1 MTNRAVQGIIEV
13 VGKSPTHNNKEKH
26 MASVK
31 VGDFY
36 TTSNSGIKGIVENIY
51 AHNGRK
57 VVELTV
63 QGGETIFSTLPRG
76 LRATATA

>member
-1 MTNRAVQGIIEV
+1 LTNKRVDGIIGV
-13 VGKSPTHNNKEKH
+13 SQQVISQQQGDK

-63 QGGETIFSTLPRG
+63 QGGETLFSTLPRG
-76 LRATATA
+76 IRATATA

>member
-1 MTNRAVQGIIEV
+1 
-13 VGKSPTHNNKEKH
+13 

-31 VGDFY
+31 IGDFY
-36 TTSNSGIKGIVENIY
+36 TTSNSGIKGIVEAIT

-63 QGGETIFSTLPRG
+63 QGGETVFSTLPRG
-76 LRATATA
+76 VRAKASA

>member
-1 MTNRAVQGIIEV
+1 
-13 VGKSPTHNNKEKH
+13 

-31 VGDFY
+31 IGDFY
-36 TTSNSGIKGIVENIY
+36 TTSNSGIKGIVENIT

-63 QGGETIFSTLPRG
+63 QGGDTLYSTLPRG
-76 LRATATA
+76 IRASVSA

>member
-1 MTNRAVQGIIEV
+1 
-13 VGKSPTHNNKEKH
+13 
-26 MASVK
+26 MAKSVK

-36 TTSNSGIKGIVENIY
+36 TTSNSGINGIVEAIT

-63 QGGETIFSTLPRG
+63 QGGETMFSTLPRG
-76 LRATATA
+76 IRASVTA

>member
-1 MTNRAVQGIIEV
+1 
-13 VGKSPTHNNKEKH
+13 

-31 VGDFY
+31 QGDFY

-63 QGGETIFSTLPRG
+63 AGGDTMFSTLPRG
-76 LRATATA
+76 LRAKATA